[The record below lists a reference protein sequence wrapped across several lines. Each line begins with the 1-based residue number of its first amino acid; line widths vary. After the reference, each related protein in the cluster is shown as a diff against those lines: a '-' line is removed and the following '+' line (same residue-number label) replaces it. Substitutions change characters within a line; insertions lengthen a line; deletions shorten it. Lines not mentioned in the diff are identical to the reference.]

1 MKGRNIKRILL
12 PAMTSIWGFF
22 IGFLG
27 IILILSGILIF
38 VGQVYIWLKKGEW
51 VEIPLRIVFAIIPE
65 GSPLQLWLNDPQS
78 WHGLHKLVI
87 GVLDFI
93 PLSLFLIVL
102 GLWIRWMFIDKN
114 RTSKD
119 T

>member
-1 MKGRNIKRILL
+1 
-12 PAMTSIWGFF
+12 MTSIWGFF

-27 IILILSGILIF
+27 TILILSAILIF
-38 VGQVYIWLKKGEW
+38 VDQVYIWLKKGDW
-51 VEIPLRIVFAIIPE
+51 VEIPLRIVFAIIPK
-65 GSPLQLWLNDPQS
+65 GSSLQLWLNDPQS

-87 GVLDFI
+87 GGTEFI
-93 PLSLFLIVL
+93 PLSLFLILL